1 MSPSPNTAKIGVLSA
16 TALVISNMI
25 GTGIFTSLGF
35 QLVSIQHCFSVLL
48 LWLIGAVMAFC
59 GALVYSELGA
69 AMPRSGGEYVYL
81 SKTYHPML
89 GFLSGFV
96 SMSIGFAAPAALS
109 SIAFGTYLSRLF
121 NLTSPTVSGIILL
134 CLLTMLHC
142 LAIRMSTSVQITITA
157 LNIGLIIFFI
167 AAGLTLPAGTP
178 SGFCLPAQG
187 IISDILNP
195 SFAVC
200 LVYVTYAY
208 SGWNAASY
216 IAGDIEMPQKKL
228 PAALCI
234 GTVLVAVLY
243 ILLNYTFLVAA
254 PRDALSGQLEV
265 AYIAAQH
272 IFGDAGGKII
282 GYIIALLLL
291 ASVSSF
297 VFVGPRLTK
306 IMGEDIPLLGFF
318 ARTTRAGIPVP
329 AIILQFCIS
338 MLMIITTTF
347 EQALTYVGFT
357 LNLCSLLTVA
367 GVYLHRH
374 RYPDAP
380 RPFKI
385 WGYPLTPFLFICFM
399 FWNLLY
405 LLMERPIQSLAGLL
419 TLLIAMLCYGITIRR
434 SVKEKN

>member
-1 MSPSPNTAKIGVLSA
+1 MSKPSKPVKIGVLSA
-16 TALVISNMI
+16 TAMVVSNMI

-109 SIAFGTYLSRLF
+109 SIAFGTYLTRLF
-121 NLTSPTVSGIILL
+121 NLPSPVITGIIMLS
-134 CLLTMLHC
+134 LLTILHC
-142 LAIRMSTSVQITITA
+142 LAIRMSSAVQITITA
-157 LNIGLIIFFI
+157 LNIVLIIFLI
-167 AAGLTLPAGTP
+167 AAGQIISSGISA
-178 SGFCLPAQG
+178 GFCLPDKRIVA
-187 IISDILNP
+187 DIFNP

-216 IAGDIEMPQKKL
+216 IAGDIDMPQKKL

-234 GTVLVAVLY
+234 GTLLVAVLY

-254 PRDALSGQLEV
+254 PRDALAGQLEV
-265 AYIAAQH
+265 AYVAAQH
-272 IFGDAGGKII
+272 IFGSAGGKII
-282 GYIIALLLL
+282 GSIIAFFLL

-306 IMGEDIPLLGFF
+306 VMGEDIPLMSFF
-318 ARTTRAGIPVP
+318 ARTTRTGIPVP
-329 AIILQFCIS
+329 AIILQYCIS
-338 MLMIITTTF
+338 MIMILTTTF

-357 LNLCSLLTVA
+357 INLCSLLTVT
-367 GVYLHRH
+367 GIYIHRR
-374 RYPDAP
+374 RYPDAL
-380 RPFKI
+380 RPFKT

-399 FWNLLY
+399 LWNLLY
-405 LLMERPIQSLAGLL
+405 LLIERPIQSIAGLI
-419 TLLIAMLCYGITIRR
+419 TLFIAVLWYGITSRGSIRR
-434 SVKEKN
+434 K